1 MTSAGFAV
9 DHVERHDDALAATVE
24 VVTDRLRALRLLDLP
39 LLRAVDLRR
48 AIDVARR
55 VAQVIERGDAG
66 YFLMTATRG
75 PLT

>member
-1 MTSAGFAV
+1 MESAGFEV

-39 LLRAVDLRR
+39 LLRAIDLRR

-55 VAQVIERGDAG
+55 VAHVIDRGDAG
-66 YFLMTATRG
+66 YFLLTATRG